1 MEKKCRILPIMEKCH
16 NALTKQ
22 NQSENR
28 EANEKLEYENKI
40 VKHYSIMSNQ
50 KLHKNICRVKTW

>member
-1 MEKKCRILPIMEKCH
+1 MEKFH

-22 NQSENR
+22 KQPENM

-40 VKHYSIMSNQ
+40 E
-50 KLHKNICRVKTW
+50 

>member
-16 NALTKQ
+16 NALTEQ

-28 EANEKLEYENKI
+28 KANEKLKYENKI
-40 VKHYSIMSNQ
+40 VKHYSIM
-50 KLHKNICRVKTW
+50 

>member
-1 MEKKCRILPIMEKCH
+1 MEKCH

-22 NQSENR
+22 NQSENM

-40 VKHYSIMSNQ
+40 KNYYSNM
-50 KLHKNICRVKTW
+50 

>member
-1 MEKKCRILPIMEKCH
+1 MSHLPIMEKCH

-22 NQSENR
+22 NQSENM

-40 VKHYSIMSNQ
+40 EKYYSNAKVTKRHIE
-50 KLHKNICRVKTW
+50 

>member
-1 MEKKCRILPIMEKCH
+1 MEKWH

-22 NQSENR
+22 NQSENI

-40 VKHYSIMSNQ
+40 EKYYSNM
-50 KLHKNICRVKTW
+50 

>member
-1 MEKKCRILPIMEKCH
+1 MDKTH

-40 VKHYSIMSNQ
+40 VKHYSIM
-50 KLHKNICRVKTW
+50 